1 LNPSREIADINQ
13 IMKRIVQALSNSTVN
28 VSYAL
33 KFIQNDQGL
42 IPVEEMQ
49 QLLELIKVE
58 FTATEREAL
67 IDFISEHSQ
76 NNFIRSQ
83 YFLD

>member
-1 LNPSREIADINQ
+1 MLNPSHEIADINQ
-13 IMKRIVQALSNSTVN
+13 IMKRIVQALANSTVN

-49 QLLELIKVE
+49 
-58 FTATEREAL
+58 
-67 IDFISEHSQ
+67 
-76 NNFIRSQ
+76 
-83 YFLD
+83 

>member
-1 LNPSREIADINQ
+1 MNPSREIADINQ